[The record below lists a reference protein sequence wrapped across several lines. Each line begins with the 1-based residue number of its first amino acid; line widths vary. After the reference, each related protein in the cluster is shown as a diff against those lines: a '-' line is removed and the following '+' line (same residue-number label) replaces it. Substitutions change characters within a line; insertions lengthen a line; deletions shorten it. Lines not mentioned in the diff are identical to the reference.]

1 MIVQY
6 PLKVQVQQHEDE
18 LDILDEYLK
27 ESITIGGSQLRYYM
41 LGTQAEFAKKDDQI
55 LLAW

>member
-1 MIVQY
+1 MIVHY

-27 ESITIGGSQLRYYM
+27 ESITIGGSQLRHYM
-41 LGTQAEFAKKDDQI
+41 FRTQTEFAKKDDQT
-55 LLAW
+55 LLA